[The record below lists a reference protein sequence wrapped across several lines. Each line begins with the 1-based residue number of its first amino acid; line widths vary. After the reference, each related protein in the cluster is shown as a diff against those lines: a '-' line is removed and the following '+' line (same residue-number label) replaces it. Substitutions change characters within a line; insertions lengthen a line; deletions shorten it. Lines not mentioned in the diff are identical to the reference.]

1 MESLSYVEIRK
12 VTQRIINFYSFEES
26 NFQRSIYSEICG
38 RYIIVDPLSILSM
51 GSTTHVKEWKKEMA
65 KEVHILAWL
74 GVNPVASYEG
84 GVLVLIG
91 NESSLEVEVK
101 ENKDKD
107 PILLQLKENVHK

>member
-1 MESLSYVEIRK
+1 
-12 VTQRIINFYSFEES
+12 
-26 NFQRSIYSEICG
+26 
-38 RYIIVDPLSILSM
+38 
-51 GSTTHVKEWKKEMA
+51 MA